1 MLPEEKVTISKKKRD
16 FSKLRDKKTFSVN
29 DEEKLISDIVI
40 LLGLYAVDKNK
51 EIERLINSMIDF
63 GKSKQWAMQGS
74 MIEFNRIKKGQLK
87 VKKV

>member
-1 MLPEEKVTISKKKRD
+1 MLPEKVTIRNKKRD
-16 FSKLRDKKTFSVN
+16 FSKLRDKKTLSVK

-40 LLGLYAVDKNK
+40 LLGLYAVDQNK

-63 GKSKQWAMQGS
+63 GKSNQWAMQGS
-74 MIEFNRIKKGQLK
+74 IIQFNRIKKGQLK